1 MEDKYW
7 ITAVLNSLEQCLSP
21 VPHEVNELD
30 WKASLSDQKDRLAEH
45 LMAFANYPNGGSL
58 VFGVAD
64 TGQLQGVEKAEV
76 AHIISVLTNLG
87 RDAVEP
93 PLALDHGVVEF
104 KDVPLLLVRIPEQ
117 AVKPVHRRGKTIEQT
132 WVRSG
137 GTTRKASRQEV
148 GALMLNSATPRWEE
162 LRASPLLGLD
172 DVIAQLDLVTIAK
185 LLERPLP
192 GESDEL
198 GKWLL
203 AEGLVVADGRG
214 FYITNV
220 GAIAAARKLD
230 EFGSLERKR
239 IRVIRYRGTNKVDTI
254 DELPGNK
261 GYAAGF
267 EGLIGYLKR
276 A

>member
-1 MEDKYW
+1 MADKYW
-7 ITAVLNSLEQCLSP
+7 IAAVLHCLEQSLNP
-21 VPHEVNELD
+21 LPHEVNELD
-30 WKASLSDQKDRLAEH
+30 WKVSLSDHKDRLAEH

-64 TGQLQGVEKAEV
+64 SGQLVGIDQTAV
-76 AHIISVLTNLG
+76 AQIANTLANIG

-93 PLALDHGVVEF
+93 PLALDHAVVDFKGVPV
-104 KDVPLLLVRIPEQ
+104 LLVHVPEQ
-117 AVKPVHRRGKTIEQT
+117 GVKPVHRRGKTIEES

-162 LRASPLLGLD
+162 LRASMLLNLD
-172 DVIAQLDLVTIAK
+172 EVLARLDVATIAK

-192 GESDEL
+192 SEPAEL
-198 GKWLL
+198 GQWLL
-203 AEGLVVADGRG
+203 AEGLAVADGRG
-214 FYITNV
+214 FYITNF

-230 EFGSLERKR
+230 DFGTLERKR

-254 DELPGNK
+254 ESFP
-261 GYAAGF
+261 
-267 EGLIGYLKR
+267 ETR
-276 A
+276 AMPWALRA